1 MKFITLLFAH
11 LLFTFSACY
20 AQNDPQCGTKGLSS
34 SSPSSEN
41 QENKIVGGVE
51 AVPHSFPWL
60 ASFGS
65 YNPNEGPNEVAYR
78 SSCTGSLVHPQFVLT
93 AGHCELAMRDPQRM
107 VVVGEHIKKSYCT
120 TCFFINSFYLPFLS
134 RPQREQQPGGGAA
147 EDLRPHSAVYPPPTV
162 PEAAR

>member
-34 SSPSSEN
+34 SSPPSSSPLLEN

-107 VVVGEHIKKSYCT
+107 VVVGELINKNILSIFFSIFFHIFSKPST
-120 TCFFINSFYLPFLS
+120 T
-134 RPQREQQPGGGAA
+134 
-147 EDLRPHSAVYPPPTV
+147 
-162 PEAAR
+162 